1 MRTSSESSCTVRDDA
16 VMPRSV
22 RAGVCAAVAACGLWA
37 CEGARPIPQP
47 DGPPPDAAAVDR
59 AQKERLA
66 AIPTL
71 AMRGVAELRWTDESG
86 DHVEDGDF
94 ELVLRAPLDTSLR
107 VTKFG
112 ERVLWA
118 GSGNGQWWL
127 FEPRAQP
134 SRVTVGPTGAPGEES
149 GLLALMRPA
158 HLLATL
164 GLRPIDADHVREIH
178 WDPQLGCWRARVQ
191 EGDALMTIELRHA
204 SLLPVAV
211 DWLDAQ
217 GNVRLRSDM
226 SVFAWPGAEESVT
239 RPGALVPTRITV
251 RVFDPPADAA
261 LVRQGRAPAAQATLA
276 LNASPPTDGA
286 ARIRDRLFDFEA
298 LRSALK
304 PELLHRVGEAP
315 PPPGV
320 SAQPAA
326 KGTAQ

>member
-1 MRTSSESSCTVRDDA
+1 M
-16 VMPRSV
+16 
-22 RAGVCAAVAACGLWA
+22 CAAVAACAA
-37 CEGARPIPQP
+37 CACDAARPIPQP
-47 DGPPPDAAAVDR
+47 DGPPPDAEAVDR

-127 FEPRAQP
+127 FEPRAEP
-134 SRVTVGPTGAPGEES
+134 SRVTVGPTGAPGDES

-164 GLRPIDADHVREIH
+164 GLRPIDAAHVREIR

-191 EGDALMTIELRHA
+191 EGDAPMSIELRHA

-226 SVFAWPGAEESVT
+226 SAFAWPGAEESVT

-286 ARIRDRLFDFEA
+286 ARIRDRLFDFES

-304 PELLHRVGEAP
+304 PAVVRHVGAAAP
-315 PPPGV
+315 PPDVPV
-320 SAQPAA
+320 QPAA
-326 KGTAQ
+326 GGVAP